1 MNWAERVLQ
10 GFRAILPSPF
20 TIALILTAVTFLLA
34 FGLTRPEGRGVSYAL
49 DLLIYWEEGIWSS
62 ALLTFAMQMML
73 MLVLGHIL
81 ALTAPVEKLI
91 DRATQL
97 CTTSANSAAIVAVF
111 TILVGFINWGLALIF
126 GAIFARKVGEHAHRQ
141 NIPLNYPL
149 IGAAGYAGMMV
160 WHGGISGSSLVKV
173 AENGHLQDLIRGAD
187 NPGLAAQLP
196 DSITFASTVFSAQN
210 ILVSI
215 ALLVLVPT
223 MLYWVGKMSRA
234 AQFQL
239 PSKTDIVGPSRQI
252 ASAEG
257 AERLDYKRWLTT
269 SFGVLIIGV
278 AIYKALFIDQS
289 KNLGFITP
297 NFINFC
303 LLGAGMLLH
312 RNLHGFT
319 SALGKAMGGASG
331 ILIQFPIY
339 FGIMGIMNSSGLV
352 HHIAGFFVAISNDT
366 TYPVFTF
373 LSAGLVNFFVPSGG
387 GQWMVQ
393 GPIIIQAAHAIGV
406 DLPKS
411 IMALAYGDQITNM
424 LQPFWALPLLGIT
437 GLKAKDLL
445 PYTALMLVLGSA
457 IFIVALL
464 VW

>member
-10 GFRAILPSPF
+10 AFRAILPSPF
-20 TIALILTAVTFLLA
+20 TIALILTAITFLLA
-34 FGLTRPEGRGVSYAL
+34 FGLTKPDGRGVDYAL
-49 DLLIYWEEGIWSS
+49 DLLVYWENGIWNS
-62 ALLTFAMQMML
+62 ALMTFAMQMML

-81 ALTAPVEKLI
+81 ALTAPVERLI
-91 DRATQL
+91 DKATRL
-97 CTTSANSAAIVAVF
+97 CTTSANSAAIVAIF

-126 GAIFARKVGEHAHRQ
+126 GAIFARKVGEHAHRE

-160 WHGGISGSSLVKV
+160 WHGGISGSSLIKV
-173 AENGHLQDLIRGAD
+173 AESGHLQDLVRGAN
-187 NPGLAAQLP
+187 NPELAEHLP
-196 DSITFASTVFSAQN
+196 DSITFASTVFSIQN
-210 ILVSI
+210 IGVSV
-215 ALLVLVPT
+215 ALLVLVPA
-223 MLYWVGKMSRA
+223 MLYLIGRSSKA
-234 AQFQL
+234 TQYLL
-239 PSKTDIVGPSRQI
+239 PKKDAPLETTREMQR
-252 ASAEG
+252 AEG
-257 AERLDYKRWLTT
+257 AERLDYQRWLTT
-269 SFGVLIIGV
+269 AFGALIIGV
-278 AIYKALFIDQS
+278 AAYKAIFVDKS
-289 KNLGFITP
+289 DNLGFITP

-312 RNLHGFT
+312 RNLHCFVA
-319 SALGKAMGGASG
+319 ALGKAMGGASG

-352 HHIAGFFVAISNDT
+352 HHIAGFFVAISNET

-393 GPIIIQAAHAIGV
+393 GPIVIQAAHTIGV

-445 PYTALMLVLGSA
+445 PYTALMLLLGSS

-464 VW
+464 IW